1 MFDVA
6 VTYILDSHERV
17 VLGEKL
23 TGLGI
28 GKIVAPGGK
37 AKPGEDPQDTAAR
50 EIAEEV
56 GLFVEPSDL
65 SHVATIE
72 YPFIGRPAL
81 SQRSFVFLT
90 RSFVGDLRPSAELA
104 ASWWAVDEIPYE
116 RMWPDAALWL
126 PQALTGSTL
135 RARIDIGRDNEVL
148 THRLAWG
155 SPA

>member
-6 VTYILDSHERV
+6 VTYILDSQERV

-37 AKPGEDPQDTAAR
+37 AKPGEDLRDTAAR

-56 GLFVEPSDL
+56 GLSVDAGDL
-65 SHVATIE
+65 AHVATIE
-72 YPFIGRPAL
+72 YPFIGRPEL
-81 SQRSFVFLT
+81 SQRSFVYLT
-90 RSFVGDLRPSAELA
+90 RNFAGDIRPSAELA
-104 ASWWAVDEIPYE
+104 ASWWALDEIPFD

-135 RARIDIGRDNEVL
+135 RARIDIGPHNEVVAHHL
-148 THRLAWG
+148 EWG
-155 SPA
+155 TRA